1 MKKSE
6 ISYVI
11 VPCSN
16 WKVLLIE
23 SAGTAFPEIINAN
36 VEHLFLFLESVNRPV
51 NAFEKCL

>member
-16 WKVLLIE
+16 WKILLIE

-36 VEHLFLFLESVNRPV
+36 VEHFLFLESVNRPV